1 MILFAAVALSFSSCG
16 SYTIVSGTADEAAVC
31 FTANKKFD
39 ITVTIDGA
47 VYDVKTIKDKQ
58 YRSNRNIKQ
67 VVKQQITLTPGR
79 HNVIVTKDGV
89 EIYNHEIFIS
99 ASDVK
104 VIEL

>member
-1 MILFAAVALSFSSCG
+1 MMLKQL
-16 SYTIVSGTADEAAVC
+16 
-31 FTANKKFD
+31 
-39 ITVTIDGA
+39 
-47 VYDVKTIKDKQ
+47 KTN
-58 YRSNRNIKQ
+58 NRNIKQ